1 MNLVE
6 LNAIKGHLQKQ
17 LVQINAIP
25 VNCHSCERF
34 SLGLCQEFKA
44 PPPDD
49 WIKAQL
55 IANSGLGMES
65 HFEVSYLCW

>member
-6 LNAIKGHLQKQ
+6 LNAIKGHLVKQ
-17 LVQINAIP
+17 LAQINAIP

-34 SLGLCQEFKA
+34 SFGLCQEFKA

-49 WIKAQL
+49 WVKGTVDCEFW
-55 IANSGLGMES
+55 SWDGVP
-65 HFEVSYLCW
+65 F